1 MNWSGPVGEC
11 KLEPHALEKA
21 VMESYGVY
29 QKKRL
34 IAGGIFN

>member
-21 VMESYGVY
+21 VME
-29 QKKRL
+29 RL
-34 IAGGIFN
+34 WSLSEKETNCRWNF